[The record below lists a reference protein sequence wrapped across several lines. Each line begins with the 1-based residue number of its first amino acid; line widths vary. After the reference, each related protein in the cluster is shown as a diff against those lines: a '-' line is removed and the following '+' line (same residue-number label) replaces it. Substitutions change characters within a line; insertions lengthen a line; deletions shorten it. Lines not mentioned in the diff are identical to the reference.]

1 MSERRSMWRYLWA
14 LPNTVLGLLLGLLSF
29 RLPRA
34 EGGILLFEGSPR
46 GFLWVLSRMRRQ
58 AVTFGHVVLSEAPL
72 RGALRR
78 HELAHVVQYERLGP
92 AYIPVYVGLWL
103 VRGYRRHPLELA
115 AIRQEAETPRDGA
128 RPAGLPSGPA

>member
-1 MSERRSMWRYLWA
+1 MSGRRSLWRYVWA

-58 AVTFGHVVLSEAPL
+58 AVTFGHVVLSAAPL

-78 HELAHVVQYERLGP
+78 HELAHVGQYERLGP
-92 AYIPVYVGLWL
+92 AFIPVYLGLWL
-103 VRGYRRHPLELA
+103 MRGYRRHPMELA
-115 AIRQEAETPRDGA
+115 AIREEAQTPETRA
-128 RPAGLPSGPA
+128 RRAGPP